1 MIQARLRADARTA
14 ATMPTSAAQASDTAA
29 PQRLIARIALAGVLL
44 VLLVTTSSAYMRLT
58 AAGLGCADW
67 PACYGPDAA
76 RSAAPAPA
84 ARLLHRLSASATA
97 AAVLAIALVA
107 FVNRRRLAREL
118 AIAAILL
125 ALTLG
130 LALLGRATPTAQSPA
145 IPAANLL
152 GGMLMAALLWWLAL
166 GSWRRLRATA
176 PRWLPWLSGLALGA
190 LAVQLALG
198 AMTSTTYSAL
208 ACTTLPDCAG
218 QWWPQT
224 WSAEEFDPTRPVSAR
239 AGPSAAVHLAH
250 RYAAVAVAALVLALA
265 VALRRHA
272 RGLAL
277 MLAGLLGLQ
286 VALGLLAVALQ
297 LPLGVVLAHN
307 VTAVVLLLALV
318 AAHRTVFGAHRAV
331 VAA

>member
-1 MIQARLRADARTA
+1 MQPQARQTP
-14 ATMPTSAAQASDTAA
+14 ATD
-29 PQRLIARIALAGVLL
+29 PQHLIARIALAGVLL

-84 ARLLHRLSASATA
+84 ARLLHRLSASAAA

-118 AIAAILL
+118 AIAAVLV
-125 ALTLG
+125 ALTLA

-145 IPAANLL
+145 IAAGNLL
-152 GGMLMAALLWWLAL
+152 GGMLMAALLCWLAL
-166 GSWRRLRATA
+166 GGRQQARAAAPRRLR
-176 PRWLPWLSGLALGA
+176 WLSALALGA

-218 QWWPQT
+218 QWWPQS
-224 WSAEEFDPTRPVSAR
+224 WSAAEFDPTRPLSAR

-250 RYAAVAVAALVLALA
+250 RYAAVVAAALVLALA
-265 VALRRHA
+265 AALRRHA
-272 RGLAL
+272 RGLAF
-277 MLAGLLGLQ
+277 MLAGSLGLQ

-307 VTAVVLLLALV
+307 VSAVVLLLALI

-331 VAA
+331 SRPEPPVAE

>member
-1 MIQARLRADARTA
+1 
-14 ATMPTSAAQASDTAA
+14 MPTSAAQATDTAA

-67 PACYGPDAA
+67 PACYGQDAA
-76 RSAAPAPA
+76 RSAAPVPV
-84 ARLLHRLSASATA
+84 ARLLHRLSASAA
-97 AAVLAIALVA
+97 GAAVLAIALIA

-118 AIAAILL
+118 GVAAVLL

-130 LALLGRATPTAQSPA
+130 LALLGQATPTAQSPA
-145 IPAANLL
+145 ISAANLL

-166 GSWRRLRATA
+166 GSWRRAGTTA

-190 LAVQLALG
+190 LGVQLALG

-218 QWWPQT
+218 QWWPQN
-224 WSAEEFDPTRPVSAR
+224 WSAAEFDPMRPLSDR
-239 AGPSAAVHLAH
+239 AGPSAAIHLAH

-265 VALRRHA
+265 AALWRHW
-272 RGLAL
+272 RGFAFAV
-277 MLAGLLGLQ
+277 AGLLGLQ
-286 VALGLLAVALQ
+286 VALGVLAVALQ
-297 LPLGVVLAHN
+297 LPLGIVLAHN
-307 VTAVVLLLALV
+307 LAAVMLLLALV
-318 AAHRTVFGAHRAV
+318 AAHRAL
-331 VAA
+331 AAA